1 MNMLMVVPPSIV
13 EISDICHKN
22 FICRFSLLGSM
33 EIRFNDQ
40 ADARLERGEIN
51 SMQCQRLKRGN
62 IAHLLQLAYYPS
74 SSWLLL

>member
-1 MNMLMVVPPSIV
+1 
-13 EISDICHKN
+13 
-22 FICRFSLLGSM
+22 M

-51 SMQCQRLKRGN
+51 SVQCQRLKRGN

-74 SSWLLL
+74 PSRILS